1 MSAHAAAGA
10 KTSDRTHTFSSYN
23 YQVQAADQA
32 PAWQAARGQRYAEYR
47 RLWDQRPA
55 RRAAG
60 PFPLHLDIE
69 TTNNCNLKC
78 VMCPRT
84 IMIQRQMTKW
94 SPKGVGYMD
103 LPAFRRVIDQA
114 AEGGAYSVKLNFLGE
129 PLIHPDVVEHVA
141 YAHQQGLYVMM
152 NTNGVALSA
161 KLARRLLEAGVD
173 DVFFSIDGAT
183 ADQYGRVRVG
193 ARLEKVLHNVTEF
206 VRLKHEL
213 EMTHVQTRASM
224 VLGVD
229 GLPDTPA
236 IRRRYEAMFLDLG
249 LDGVGFGECYDPLA
263 DHSQGQDTFVSG
275 FACEQ
280 LFQRMFVL
288 WDGIYTPC
296 CVNAERDYVLG
307 DMDDLGLAEVWHGR
321 RYRRLRELHITDRYH
336 LEPMCRRCV
345 LPRQFEAS
353 LDDLEQAVQELIGVE

>member
-1 MSAHAAAGA
+1 MTAGPSVA
-10 KTSDRTHTFSSYN
+10 RRQKHTFSSYN

-32 PAWQAARGQRYAEYR
+32 PAWQAARGERYAEYR
-47 RLWDQRPA
+47 RLWAEKPA
-55 RRAAG
+55 RREPG

-84 IMIQRQMTKW
+84 IMIDRKMTKW
-94 SPKGVGYMD
+94 SPKGIGYMD
-103 LPAFRRVIDQA
+103 LAAYRRLIDQA
-114 AEGGAYSVKLNFLGE
+114 AEGGAYSIKLNFLGE

-141 YAHQQGLYVMM
+141 YAHAAGLYVMM

-161 KLARRLLEAGVD
+161 KLARRLLVAGVD

-183 ADQYGRVRVG
+183 ADQYGQVRVG
-193 ARLEKVLHNVTEF
+193 ARLEKVLRNVTDF
-206 VRLKHEL
+206 VRLKNEL
-213 EMTHVQTRASM
+213 NMTHVQTRASM
-224 VLGVD
+224 VLGLD
-229 GLPDTPA
+229 GLPDTRQ
-236 IRRRYEAMFLDLG
+236 IRQRYEGMFLDLG

-263 DHSQGQDTFVSG
+263 DHSRGQDRFVSG

-288 WDGIYTPC
+288 WDGVYTPC

-307 DMDDLGLAEVWHGR
+307 DTGRLGLAEVWHGP
-321 RYRRLRELHITDRYH
+321 RYRRLRDLHITDRYH
-336 LEPMCRRCV
+336 VESMCRRCV

-353 LDDLEQAVQELIGVE
+353 LRALEIAADPNDGVEKE